1 VTAARQRR
9 QLAPGVPQRLLP
21 FFGIA
26 MLFLAVLWPYRNY
39 VPIWDGRVYAD
50 CAIHAAEQGL
60 SLTSLRCAG
69 HPSQGY
75 AFFLAASQLGAP
87 GDTVLLHLTDIMLG
101 LLAIASFRVVLA
113 RVFPG
118 EMHRRSLDVVTLA
131 AAMHPVLLSTLLQVN
146 VDFGVYVFFF
156 AALAAL
162 MSGYVQ
168 LTILFGALLCFS
180 KETGVLAYGLMLAL
194 HAAFTMR
201 VASGSM
207 RERVE
212 RLLPLVPTL
221 IPLALFAVYVLTWH
235 ETRVEPV
242 IWKHGW
248 QKTTIDGFNFFDLSD
263 PIVLSYAAGIFVL
276 GFGWVVTAIISADF
290 FAGATRMA
298 KRLPGRMVEGANAN
312 ALAFVTV
319 LTGAL
324 TYVLT
329 SFRTWSNLRYFAL
342 LYPLILLL
350 GYAALVRLRVPVLVR
365 NGVFVALVLL
375 FFVAQT
381 RSIDPVSQRV
391 YGTFSAGQKPMY
403 RMSSITNEYHGP
415 GRDELV
421 YNLEFTGYHDVQNAF
436 FARLPMT
443 DSTAIAT
450 SNTVGLKLFAPL
462 DWGTRRRTLRPTS
475 IIRPRYTDEI
485 ELLADVGRPAEVWYL
500 EFSNRPD
507 NDRALESLHALYAEG
522 GIVRTYKDGQLLVA
536 HRLTLK
542 AK

>member
-1 VTAARQRR
+1 M
-9 QLAPGVPQRLLP
+9 
-21 FFGIA
+21 FGIA
-26 MLFLAVLWPYRNY
+26 MLFLAVLWPFRNY

-50 CAIHAAEQGL
+50 CVIHAAEQGL
-60 SLTSLRCAG
+60 SLASLRCAS

-118 EMHRRSLDVVTLA
+118 EIHRRSLDVVTLA

-180 KETGVLAYGLMLAL
+180 KETGVLAYGLMLVL

-201 VASGSM
+201 AASGSL
-207 RERVE
+207 RERAE
-212 RLLPLVPTL
+212 RLVPLLPTL
-221 IPLALFAVYVLTWH
+221 IPLAFFVIYVMTWNA
-235 ETRVEPV
+235 TRAEPV

-248 QKTTIDGFNFFDLSD
+248 QKTTINGFNFLDLSD
-263 PIVLSYAAGIFVL
+263 PIFLSYAAGIFVL
-276 GFGWVVTAIISADF
+276 GFGWVVTAIISVDF
-290 FAGATRMA
+290 FAGAARLA
-298 KRLPGRMVEGANAN
+298 RRLPGRVVEGANPN

-319 LTGAL
+319 LAVSL
-324 TYVLT
+324 TYLLT
-329 SFRTWSNLRYFAL
+329 SFRTGSNLRYFAL

-350 GYAALVRLRVPVLVR
+350 GYGALVRLRVPTLAKNGILV
-365 NGVFVALVLL
+365 GLVLL
-375 FFVAQT
+375 FFLAQT
-381 RSIDPVSQRV
+381 RSVDPVSQRV

-415 GRDELV
+415 GRDALV
-421 YNLEFTGYHDVQNAF
+421 YNFEFTGYHDVQNAF
-436 FARLPMT
+436 FARLPLT
-443 DSTAIAT
+443 DMTAIAT
-450 SNTVGLKLFAPL
+450 SNAVGLKLFAPL

-485 ELLADVGRPAEVWYL
+485 ELLANVDRPAEVWFL
-500 EFSNRPD
+500 EFTNRPD
-507 NDRALESLHALYAEG
+507 NDRSLESLHALYAEG
-522 GIVRTYKDGQLLVA
+522 GIIRTYKDGQLLVA
-536 HRLTLK
+536 HRLTLRPK
-542 AK
+542 